1 MKISVVINTLNEEKN
16 IERAIKSVEFAD
28 EIIVCDMH
36 SDDNTVI
43 LAKKLGAKII
53 FHKRTG
59 FVEPARNFAI
69 SKAAGEWIL
78 ILDADEEVPEG
89 LAKKL
94 KQIMDEES
102 VATFVEIPRKN
113 MIFGKWMQASMWWP
127 DYNIRFFK
135 KDFVKWSDKIHSR
148 PEAKGQGITLAAEEH
163 LALIHHHYTS
173 VAQFVERNS
182 RYSAIQ
188 AKELD
193 QDGVEFSWKD
203 LVKKPLGE
211 FLGRY
216 FANRGFEDGVQ
227 GLGLSLL
234 QAFMFLLQYLYLWEL
249 QGYKDQKVSWDEMKQ
264 ITKES
269 GKELNYWLKYG
280 NLSKNH
286 VKRFLQKAK
295 NKIT

>member
-113 MIFGKWMQASMWWP
+113 MIFGKWM
-127 DYNIRFFK
+127 
-135 KDFVKWSDKIHSR
+135 
-148 PEAKGQGITLAAEEH
+148 LAAEEH